1 MQRAIKTVIAMPWH
15 GFDQHS
21 GAYMLHPQDIHLLD
35 PFIGV
40 DSYIMPQPFFPP
52 HPHAGMSAVTLMLE
66 HSAGGFINRDSLGDK
81 SAIRPGDLHWT
92 QAGAGMMHEEIPAQ
106 PGVAAQGLQIF
117 VNLAAKD
124 KQAAPHAFHVAR
136 EDMPT
141 YVHEGVRVRAV
152 AGETSVLHAGESTAL
167 QSPIAQDARWLT
179 RADLIDVQLVPHAQL
194 ELALAPGKRA
204 FVVLR
209 EGALAFATQTVAAPA
224 AVVFE
229 DASTASSVILR
240 ASDIP
245 VRAVLFSGTPLNEA
259 VFPKGPFVG
268 NTPSDIATYV
278 NRFQRGEMGRL
289 EKSF

>member
-66 HSAGGFINRDSLGDK
+66 QSEGGFINRDSLGDR
-81 SAIRPGDLHWT
+81 SDIRPGDLHWT

-106 PGVAAQGLQIF
+106 PGTAAQGMQIF
-117 VNLAAKD
+117 VNLAAKH
-124 KQAAPHAFHVAR
+124 KQAAPAAFHVRR
-136 EDMPT
+136 EDMP
-141 YVHEGVRVRAV
+141 VFDKKGVRVRAV
-152 AGETSVLHAGESTAL
+152 AGNTVVVHDNAQIHL
-167 QSPIAQDARWLT
+167 QSPIATDARWLT
-179 RADLIDVQLVPHAQL
+179 QADMIDVQLAESQSVQL
-194 ELALAPGKRA
+194 QLQPGKRA
-204 FVVLR
+204 FFVLR
-209 EGALAFATQTVAAPA
+209 EGTLNVNGNTVQAPA
-224 AVVFE
+224 TVVFE
-229 DASTASSVILR
+229 DAATASTVTL
-240 ASDIP
+240 AAG
-245 VRAVLFSGTPLNEA
+245 VQGLQGVLFSGTPIGEP
-259 VFPKGPFVG
+259 VFPKGPFMG
-268 NTPSDIATYV
+268 NTASDIAVYV